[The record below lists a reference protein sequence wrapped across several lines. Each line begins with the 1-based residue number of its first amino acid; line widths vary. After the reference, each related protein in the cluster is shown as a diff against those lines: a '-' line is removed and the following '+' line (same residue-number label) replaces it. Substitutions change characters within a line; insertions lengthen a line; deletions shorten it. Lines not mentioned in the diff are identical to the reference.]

1 MATGTDPRTAPDQA
15 PEPDHA
21 PADQPPA
28 RQAPVGQT
36 PADQTP
42 ADQTPADQTPADQT
56 PAGATA
62 VPRPPAHPGRPAAI
76 LVAAWFFLASITPS
90 LIPRGSY
97 MQGVA
102 SGLSAAFGYGL
113 GLVAAWC
120 WRKLRDALEIRIT
133 MGAVQGRWLRRAGW
147 AVLAVVVALVWLRS
161 LKWQRDTA
169 RIVGTSPPGPTTLLV
184 GLAATVLVFVLVI
197 LVARGLRALTRR
209 GSRLG
214 RRFFHPWVAT
224 TLAALLVATVVLVL
238 SNSLVYRKA
247 MGYAAGKAAVVNG
260 VTPAG
265 RTAPTSPLRSGSP
278 ASAESWRSL
287 GRNGQAFV
295 ADGSTPAAIAAATGK
310 PAMEPIRVYAGL
322 SNGRSVEQIADA
334 VVAELRR
341 TGAFDRD
348 VLVLIT
354 TTGRGWVDEWT
365 ASSVEYLTGG
375 DSAIA
380 AMQYSYLPSP
390 VALLSDRR
398 TPAAAGRAL
407 LTKVE
412 AELSRRPA
420 ATRPR
425 LLLGGESLG
434 AYGGQAAFRDA
445 ADMLARIDGAV
456 WIGTPNFTPLA
467 RSIADARRGGS
478 PELAPVVG
486 DGANIRFATRPD
498 ELTRD
503 VYGRAYGAWVAPRV
517 AYVQHASDPIPWWS
531 PNLLVEQPDWMH
543 EGVGTDVR
551 PMRWTPFATFWQLT
565 TDMMVAGSTPAGHGH
580 RYQDE
585 LVPAWAGVL
594 GLDPTGDY
602 RRIQQAIARDYRP
615 V

>member
-1 MATGTDPRTAPDQA
+1 MTTGIEPRTV
-15 PEPDHA
+15 PE
-21 PADQPPA
+21 Q
-28 RQAPVGQT
+28 V
-36 PADQTP
+36 
-42 ADQTPADQTPADQT
+42 
-56 PAGATA
+56 PAGATV
-62 VPRPPAHPGRPAAI
+62 VPRRPAHPGRTAAI

-90 LIPRGSY
+90 LIPRGWL

-102 SGLSAAFGYGL
+102 SGLSAAYGYGL
-113 GLVAAWC
+113 GLVIAWC
-120 WRKLRDALEIRIT
+120 WRKVRDALGIRIT
-133 MGAVQGRWLRRAGW
+133 MAPVPARWLRRAGW
-147 AVLAVVVALVWLRS
+147 TALAVVVALVWLRS
-161 LKWQRDTA
+161 LHWQRDTA
-169 RIVGTSPPGPTTLLV
+169 RLVGKSPPGPLTLLL

-197 LVARGLRALTRR
+197 LAARGLRALTRR
-209 GSRLG
+209 GSKLG
-214 RRFFHPWVAT
+214 QRFFHPWVAT
-224 TLAALLVATVVLVL
+224 ALAALLVATVVLVL
-238 SNSLVYRKA
+238 SNSLIYRRA
-247 MGYAAGKAAVVNG
+247 MGYAADKAAVING
-260 VTPAG
+260 VTPEG

-310 PAMEPIRVYAGL
+310 PAVEPIRVYAGL
-322 SNGRSVEQIADA
+322 SNGRSVDQVADA

-341 TGAFDRD
+341 TRAFDRG
-348 VLVLIT
+348 VLALMT

-365 ASSVEYLTGG
+365 ASSIEYLTGG
-375 DSAIA
+375 NSAIA

-456 WIGTPNFTPLA
+456 WVGTPNFTPLA
-467 RSIADARRGGS
+467 RSISDARRGGS
-478 PELAPVVG
+478 PEVAPVVG
-486 DGANIRFATRPD
+486 DGTNIRYATQPA
-498 ELTRD
+498 ELTHD
-503 VYGRAYGAWVAPRV
+503 LYGRAYGSWDAPRV

-531 PNLLVEQPDWMH
+531 PNLLVEEPDWMH

-551 PMRWTPFATFWQLT
+551 AMRWTSFATFWQLT

-594 GLDPTGDY
+594 GLDPAADY
-602 RRIQQAIARDYRP
+602 TSIQQAIARDYRP

>member
-1 MATGTDPRTAPDQA
+1 MTTGTEPRAV
-15 PEPDHA
+15 PE
-21 PADQPPA
+21 QV
-28 RQAPVGQT
+28 PV
-36 PADQTP
+36 
-42 ADQTPADQTPADQT
+42 
-56 PAGATA
+56 GATA
-62 VPRPPAHPGRPAAI
+62 VPRQPVHPGRTAAI
-76 LVAAWFFLASITPS
+76 LVAAWFFLASITPT
-90 LIPRGSY
+90 LIPRGWL

-102 SGLSAAFGYGL
+102 SGLSAAYGYGL
-113 GLVAAWC
+113 GLLAAWC
-120 WRKLRDALEIRIT
+120 WRKLRDALGIRIT
-133 MGAVQGRWLRRAGW
+133 MAAGPARWLRRAGW
-147 AVLAVVVALVWLRS
+147 TALAVVVALVWLRS
-161 LKWQRDTA
+161 LHWQRDTA
-169 RIVGTSPPGPTTLLV
+169 RDVGMSPRGPLTLLL

-197 LVARGLRALTRR
+197 LAARGLRMLVRR
-209 GSRLG
+209 GSKMG
-214 RRFFHPWVAT
+214 QRFLRPWVAT
-224 TLAALLVATVVLVL
+224 ALAALLVATVVLVL

-247 MGYAAGKAAVVNG
+247 MGYAADKAAVVNG
-260 VTPAG
+260 LTPAG

-295 ADGSTPAAIAAATGK
+295 ADGSSPAAIAAATGK
-310 PAMEPIRVYAGL
+310 PAVEPIRVYAGL
-322 SNGRSVEQIADA
+322 SNGRSVDQVAEA

-341 TGAFDRD
+341 TGAFDRS
-348 VLVLIT
+348 VVALVT

-365 ASSVEYLTGG
+365 ASSIEYLTGG

-407 LTKVE
+407 LSKVE

-434 AYGGQAAFRDA
+434 AYGGQAAFADA

-456 WIGTPNFTPLA
+456 WVGTPNFTPLA

-478 PELAPVVG
+478 PEVAPVVG
-486 DGANIRFATRPD
+486 DGTHIRFATQPA
-498 ELTRD
+498 ELTHD
-503 VYGRAYGAWVAPRV
+503 LYGRAYANWDAPRV

-531 PNLLVEQPDWMH
+531 PSLLVEQPDWMH
-543 EGVGTDVR
+543 EGVGADVR
-551 PMRWTPFATFWQLT
+551 PMRWTSFATFWQLT

-580 RYQDE
+580 TYQAE

-594 GLDPTGDY
+594 GLDPAADY
-602 RRIQQAIARDYRP
+602 SRIQQAIARDYRP